1 MHKRPKMGA
10 RGWEGEMYILVI
22 AVWLLMFAPAFAED
36 GKPDLRLE
44 WRGQGGQDETQKPD
58 HSVSLGDSVTSS
70 TRIGFSV
77 VPVVNQIRTY
87 WWCSPP
93 RTGRQR
99 MVPASLTARETGASF
114 SKDKCVL
121 ISL

>member
-44 WRGQGGQDETQKPD
+44 WRGKAAKTKHRSQIIP
-58 HSVSLGDSVTSS
+58 SV
-70 TRIGFSV
+70 
-77 VPVVNQIRTY
+77 
-87 WWCSPP
+87 
-93 RTGRQR
+93 
-99 MVPASLTARETGASF
+99 
-114 SKDKCVL
+114 
-121 ISL
+121 